1 MITPQ
6 LFLKNGNN
14 LITISRVR
22 FVIEKCYNS
31 LMIYKQF
38 HLLNLFYLTIHL
50 YFITSCLNQFKLVRN
65 DSKVVKTTFEVPY
78 FVANNHT
85 YVTQVFS
92 HLIPTWTGYWIT
104 QLSANRWIRNFLL
117 ITLSFKSLTFHES
130 WALNMAF
137 HIQQPSKS
145 NVKKKIMLSNN
156 NFKL

>member
-14 LITISRVR
+14 LITISSVR
-22 FVIEKCYNS
+22 IVSIITRN
-31 LMIYKQF
+31 
-38 HLLNLFYLTIHL
+38 L

-92 HLIPTWTGYWIT
+92 HLIPT
-104 QLSANRWIRNFLL
+104 
-117 ITLSFKSLTFHES
+117 
-130 WALNMAF
+130 
-137 HIQQPSKS
+137 
-145 NVKKKIMLSNN
+145 
-156 NFKL
+156 